1 LVILLYPSISREAAR
16 LTSSL
21 IFLFFNS
28 VGFIDR
34 FFLPVVGVMG
44 AIEGMH
50 HDGYGG
56 KGE

>member
-1 LVILLYPSISREAAR
+1 
-16 LTSSL
+16 
-21 IFLFFNS
+21 LFFNS